1 MPEEVDPY
9 AVSKTESSQLLKG
22 SQSYYYWH
30 ADAERR
36 RVTGETPVPIPVP
49 KKLASSEA
57 VSKQKVKTIEGFSF
71 MDDSNMVKVYIP
83 LEGELAG
90 VTIDQVEAEFSE
102 RSLNVAIDLGGT
114 LHRFYVDR
122 LSHSVDAGRCK
133 AMCVALDRPWAL
145 RHERSPPS
153 LRHAHAHM
161 HTAHAHAHAHVHMHL
176 WLCVVP
182 HSDRP
187 VSVRFFRPSN
197 SVSTKA
203 ANWSS
208 SFTSAMSTIGGR
220 SCEH

>member
-1 MPEEVDPY
+1 MATPAGGAMPEEVDPY

-90 VTIDQVEAEFSE
+90 VTMDQVEAEFSE

-133 AMCVALDRPWAL
+133 AIINKSGKLVLKLYKRNEYDRWQKLRAL
-145 RHERSPPS
+145 
-153 LRHAHAHM
+153 
-161 HTAHAHAHAHVHMHL
+161 T
-176 WLCVVP
+176 
-182 HSDRP
+182 
-187 VSVRFFRPSN
+187 
-197 SVSTKA
+197 
-203 ANWSS
+203 
-208 SFTSAMSTIGGR
+208 
-220 SCEH
+220 